1 VAYIRIIKKF
11 MKKSNLII
19 VIASVLF
26 FVSFRTSILQAQE
39 QSIKSLQ
46 EWQNN
51 KFSMFIHWGIYSIPA
66 GIWKGNKISGYS
78 EQIQGHARIPNEEYA
93 KLALRFNPEKWNPD
107 SVVKLAKD
115 AGMRTIVI
123 TSKHHDGFSMFYTKY
138 SKYNVVDATP
148 YKRDVIKELSEACK
162 KQGLKFGVYFS
173 LIDWNYPG
181 ARPFKSTRN
190 SDPIPQAHHEF
201 NMHQIEELLTN
212 YGEISEIWFD
222 MGSPTPKQSKEVAA
236 LVKRLQPNCLISGRI
251 WNDQGDFVVM
261 GDNYQP
267 NFKMGVPWQSPAS
280 MFNETWSYRSWQK
293 RGDVQKKTKDKIH
306 DLENIVS
313 MGGNYLLNIGPT
325 ADGEIIPFE
334 KAVLKGIGQ
343 WLKTNG
349 EGIYATHTTD
359 IQKQKWGVISSKPG
373 KLYLHVMKYPQDNK
387 LLLSGVRADILK
399 IYPLSDKNLILEST
413 QENDNLLIDLPGNLK
428 KDAYLPLIVLEYK
441 GALQLPE
448 NNYVQP
454 NKKGQFVL
462 QKSNAE
468 KYHSFSGHD
477 YYSNK
482 STIVKYVWHLPKAD
496 KKQFKLKIDGKL
508 SESLL
513 LNVNGSE
520 FIIKPNEKS
529 MQLSLKTEAVN
540 VISLKR
546 FDKTKRHKDFNIK
559 GLNLVLKE
567 E

>member
-1 VAYIRIIKKF
+1 
-11 MKKSNLII
+11 MKQRGLLLVSVILI
-19 VIASVLF
+19 L
-26 FVSFRTSILQAQE
+26 FVSCKTNVLKAQE
-39 QSIKSLQ
+39 QSTESLQ
-46 EWQNN
+46 EWKNN

-78 EQIQGHARIPNEEYA
+78 EQIQGHARIPNKEYA
-93 KLALRFNPEKWNPD
+93 KLALQFNPQKWNPD

-123 TSKHHDGFSMFYTKY
+123 TSKHHDGFSMFHTKY

-148 YKRDVIKELSEACK
+148 YKRDVIKELSVACK

-190 SDPIPQAHHEF
+190 SDSIPQAHHEF

-222 MGSPTPKQSKEVAA
+222 MGSPTPEQSKEMAA

-280 MFNETWSYRSWQK
+280 MFSETWSYRSWQK
-293 RGDVQKKTKDKIH
+293 RGEVQKKIKEKIH

-325 ADGEIIPFE
+325 ANGEIIPFE
-334 KAVLKGIGQ
+334 KSVLKAMGK
-343 WLKTNG
+343 WLETYG
-349 EGIYATHTTD
+349 EAIYNTHTTD
-359 IQKQKWGVISSKPG
+359 IQEQKWGVISAKPG
-373 KLYLHVMKYPQDNK
+373 KLYLHVMNYPQNNK
-387 LLLSGVRADILK
+387 LLLTGVAADVFK
-399 IYPLSDKNLILEST
+399 IYPLSDKNLMLKST
-413 QENDNLLIDLPGNLK
+413 QENDNLLINLTGGLK
-428 KDAYLPLIVLEYK
+428 KDAFATVIVIEYK
-441 GALQLPE
+441 GTLKFPE
-448 NNYVQP
+448 NKFVQESK
-454 NKKGQFVL
+454 NGQFVL

-482 STIVKYVWHLPKAD
+482 STVVKYVWYLPKAN
-496 KKQFKLKIDGKL
+496 KEQFKLKIEGKI
-508 SESLL
+508 SENLL
-513 LNVNGSE
+513 LSVNGKE
-520 FIIKPNEKS
+520 FIVKANEKS
-529 MQLSLKTEAVN
+529 IHLSLRTTNVN

-559 GLNLVLKE
+559 GLSLVLKE